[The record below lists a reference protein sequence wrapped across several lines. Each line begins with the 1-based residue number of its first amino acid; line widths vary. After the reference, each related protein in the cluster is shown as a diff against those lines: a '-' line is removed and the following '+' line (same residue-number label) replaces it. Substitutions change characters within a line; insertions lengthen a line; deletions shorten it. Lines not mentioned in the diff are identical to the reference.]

1 MEKEEVSNCRADSL
15 GSALASLALHCIQ
28 TGLSSSVMAAP
39 NTLYFICRNGQ
50 LQQARL
56 TLEAGADP
64 NTMVDGYTCLTA
76 AVMYDHSEVVSLLLS
91 HPNINPNAKS
101 GLLEVS
107 ALHVACY
114 QGSMDSLN
122 LLLGVPELELNERDD
137 NGDTPLMTAACFGRS
152 EVVRALTQKPG
163 LDLDLK
169 TPRGETIEEL
179 VGR

>member
-1 MEKEEVSNCRADSL
+1 MSNCRAESL
-15 GSALASLALHCIQ
+15 GSAPASLALHCTQ
-28 TGLSSSVMAAP
+28 TGLSYSVMAMATP
-39 NTLYFICRNGQ
+39 NTLFIFICRKGQ

-64 NTMVDGYTCLTA
+64 NSMVDGWTCLTA

-91 HPNINPNAKS
+91 HPNINPNAK
-101 GLLEVS
+101 GVLGGS
-107 ALHVACY
+107 ALHVACFR
-114 QGSMDSLN
+114 GSMDSLN
-122 LLLGVPELELNERDD
+122 LLLGVPGLELNERDD
-137 NGDTPLMTAACFGRS
+137 DGDTPLMAAACFGRS

>member
-1 MEKEEVSNCRADSL
+1 MSNCRAESL
-15 GSALASLALHCIQ
+15 GSAPASLALHCTQ
-28 TGLSSSVMAAP
+28 LGLSSSVMAMATP
-39 NTLYFICRNGQ
+39 NTLFIFICRNGQ

-64 NTMVDGYTCLTA
+64 NSMVDGWTCLTA

-114 QGSMDSLN
+114 RGSMDSLN
-122 LLLGVPELELNERDD
+122 LLLGVPGLELNERDTG
-137 NGDTPLMTAACFGRS
+137 GDTPLMIAASFGRS
-152 EVVRALTQKPG
+152 EAVRALTQKPG

>member
-1 MEKEEVSNCRADSL
+1 MSNCRAESL
-15 GSALASLALHCIQ
+15 GSAPASLALHCTQ

-39 NTLYFICRNGQ
+39 NTLYFICQNGQ

-91 HPNINPNAKS
+91 HPNINPNAK
-101 GLLEVS
+101 GLLGAS
-107 ALHVACY
+107 ALHVACFR
-114 QGSMDSLN
+114 GSMDSLN
-122 LLLGVPELELNERDD
+122 LLLGVPGLELNERDD
-137 NGDTPLMTAACFGRS
+137 DGDTPLMAAACFGRS